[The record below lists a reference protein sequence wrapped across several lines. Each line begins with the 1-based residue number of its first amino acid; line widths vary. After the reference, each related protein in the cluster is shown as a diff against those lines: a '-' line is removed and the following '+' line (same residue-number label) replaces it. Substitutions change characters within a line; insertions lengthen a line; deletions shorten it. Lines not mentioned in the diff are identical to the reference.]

1 MAVDTLERECC
12 IRGYHVYK
20 HIWEAAIGEELDC
33 RREPDNPNDRY
44 AVAVVKSE
52 TVVGHL
58 PRRLSRVFSLLRR
71 RDGMIECRV
80 AGRRRYSQDLP

>member
-12 IRGYHVYK
+12 IRGYHVCE

-33 RREPDNPNDRY
+33 LREHDNSNNWY

-58 PRRLSRVFSLLRR
+58 PRRLSCVFSLLRR
-71 RDGMIECRV
+71 SGGVIQCCV
-80 AGRRRYSQDLP
+80 AGRR